1 MVARRITLRSS
12 KEKIEDES
20 EDDFVSKGLISG
32 KRKYRQAV
40 YWIIA
45 IVISLTM
52 YHCHGAYVEQLEEE
66 QKER

>member
-12 KEKIEDES
+12 KEKIEDEA
-20 EDDFVSKGLISG
+20 EDDFLSKGLGAGS
-32 KRKYRQAV
+32 RKYRQAL

-52 YHCHGAYVEQLEEE
+52 YHCHDAYVEQLEEE